1 MELLLKL
8 SETLMAYGHLAYLA
22 IFLILIACGFGL
34 PLPEDVVLV
43 TGGSLV
49 AAGVCKFEWV
59 LAVTFAGVLVG
70 DGIIFHLG
78 RHYGPRIT
86 SKWPFKLFLN
96 EQRME
101 KTRFVFKKYGEKVVL
116 AARFMPG
123 LRMPIFLSSGS
134 FGVPP
139 WKFWVFDG
147 VAALVSV
154 PAWVWVGYFF
164 AGHLEDLERVMKQTQ
179 MVIFS
184 LIALLILGVIW
195 FVYRRKKAETI
206 SDN

>member
-22 IFLILIACGFGL
+22 IFLILLACGFGL

-43 TGGSLV
+43 TGGILV
-49 AAGVCKFEWV
+49 AAGVCDFEV
-59 LAVTFAGVLVG
+59 MLAVTFGGVLIG

-86 SKWPFKLFLN
+86 SRWPFKLFLN

-101 KTRFVFKKYGEKVVL
+101 KTREVFKKYGEKVVL

-123 LRMPIFLSSGS
+123 LRMPIFLTAGS

-147 VAALVSV
+147 LAALLSV
-154 PAWVWVGYFF
+154 PAWVWVGHFF
-164 AGHLEDLERVMKQTQ
+164 AGHLEELERVMRQTQ
-179 MVIFS
+179 MVILS
-184 LIALLILGVIW
+184 IIAALIIGVIW
-195 FVYRRKKAETI
+195 FFYKKKKTQTLT
-206 SDN
+206 DK